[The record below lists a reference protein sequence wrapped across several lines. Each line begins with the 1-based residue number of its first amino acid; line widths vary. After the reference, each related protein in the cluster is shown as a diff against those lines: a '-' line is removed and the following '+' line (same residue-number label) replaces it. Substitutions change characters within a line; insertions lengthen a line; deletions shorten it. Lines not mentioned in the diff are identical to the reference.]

1 MNDGAQ
7 SMSHVQGEIIYSFTY
22 YREKFLHLEYDS
34 GKAIK
39 KRFFICRRF

>member
-7 SMSHVQGEIIYSFTY
+7 SMSHVQGEIIYSFTHH
-22 YREKFLHLEYDS
+22 REKFLPLEYDS

>member
-7 SMSHVQGEIIYSFTY
+7 TISHVQGEIIYGFAHH
-22 YREKFLHLEYDS
+22 REKFLHLEYDP

-39 KRFFICRRF
+39 KRFFYL